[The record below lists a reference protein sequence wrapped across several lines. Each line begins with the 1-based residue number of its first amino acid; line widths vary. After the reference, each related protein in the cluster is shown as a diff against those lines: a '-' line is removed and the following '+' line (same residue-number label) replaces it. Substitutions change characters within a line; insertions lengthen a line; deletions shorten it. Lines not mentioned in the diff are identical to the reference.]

1 MASGEVPA
9 ISVQEAG
16 GGDSSD
22 VSVSPP
28 PRQIQSDYDRLSP
41 SPDWGGSSPSPDW
54 GGSSFELPSS
64 ASSDD
69 SVLSEMAALE
79 IPLSRSCELRSS
91 VRNSLG
97 TAAMSDPI
105 WKVNRISTFSEDF
118 DYITELKH
126 SSQVS
131 NERQRCVV
139 VGSPLQ

>member
-41 SPDWGGSSPSPDW
+41 SPDWGGSS
-54 GGSSFELPSS
+54 FELPSS

-79 IPLSRSCELRSS
+79 IPLLRSCELRSS
-91 VRNSLG
+91 VRDSLG